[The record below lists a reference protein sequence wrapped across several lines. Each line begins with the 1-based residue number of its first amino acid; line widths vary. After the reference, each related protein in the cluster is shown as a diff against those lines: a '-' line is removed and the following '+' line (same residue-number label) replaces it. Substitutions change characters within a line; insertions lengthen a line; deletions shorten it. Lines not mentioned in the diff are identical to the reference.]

1 MPTFQEAGLDGLV
14 IDQRTGVFVPVG
26 TPPGIATR
34 LNTEINKIL
43 ADEDIKKKFAALGA
57 EIRPMSVAQFT
68 DFVHA
73 ESVKYIEVIK
83 DTGTKAD

>member
-1 MPTFQEAGLDGLV
+1 V
-14 IDQRTGVFVPVG
+14 
-26 TPPGIATR
+26 
-34 LNTEINKIL
+34 
-43 ADEDIKKKFAALGA
+43 GA